1 MEEKNKLSEYTCS
14 VDYEAE
20 CKALTETNAHLRDEN
35 YNLRMVV
42 KHLTEVVM
50 NRYKDF

>member
-1 MEEKNKLSEYTCS
+1 MKENLKSEYTCS

-20 CKALTETNAHLRDEN
+20 CKALIEMNAHLKDEN
-35 YNLRMVV
+35 YNLKMAV

-50 NRYKDF
+50 NGYKNFS